1 MGSGRITEEEFK
13 KLIDRR
19 SQPFLGLLSYIS
31 KCQPGDN
38 IITRPL
44 LGQLLSQS
52 MQLEELLDAYDASNN
67 CRWCIFR
74 SLMAAFKSFS
84 DVSYELLHIDHSL
97 QAYRLLEIEE
107 DFEQATKKALEF
119 SEHVILNA
127 AGRTISI
134 GQQLGLTIPPYIDCH
149 QIYKE
154 DLPSGRLLHDCK
166 AITREAASESVTLI
180 STTFLNLAAESEQIC
195 AAGRA
200 QPTEYNS
207 YLKNS
212 VTEEKLRGLELRFH
226 NMQSMYD
233 TYVSGTDA
241 EKKDKDLSVLRG
253 HISVVFHLLRTATA
267 FVHYYERHVTKQM
280 CAIQSALDPL
290 VERQALLE
298 ILMKYSLN
306 FINQYVGCAQRLCQ
320 EMLKRYSVIENIEVP
335 VPVYRGFHVRPSTLI
350 SKLVLHYGCDVKM
363 EMEDESYD
371 ACSSLELFRANEKIN
386 AKKRRW
392 LAQQIINAELLPHQA
407 DLTNTDITEGIRS
420 IVLTLAEQGKLI
432 LYEQPLEVPPT
443 VGRAEG
449 TLLEKVNDGIAQL
462 LAVGK
467 IDIATDIKATFIGDK
482 RVLADIKLLAENG
495 YGEDRFGNN
504 ISLPHKLE
512 YLRR

>member
-1 MGSGRITEEEFK
+1 MGSERITSEEFM

-19 SQPFLGLLSYIS
+19 SQPLLGLLSYIS
-31 KCQPGDN
+31 RCQPGDN

-52 MQLEELLDAYDASNN
+52 RQLEELLDAYDASNN
-67 CRWCIFR
+67 CQWCIFR
-74 SLMAAFKSFS
+74 LLMAAFKSFS
-84 DVSYELLHIDHSL
+84 DISYELLHIDHSRE
-97 QAYRLLEIEE
+97 AYRLLEIEE
-107 DFEQATKKALEF
+107 DFEEATKKALEF
-119 SEHVILNA
+119 SEKVILNA

-134 GQQLGLTIPPYIDCH
+134 GEQLGMTIPPYIDCH
-149 QIYKE
+149 QVYKE
-154 DLPSGRLLHDCK
+154 DLPSGRLPRDCQ
-166 AITREAASESVTLI
+166 AVAREAASESVTLI
-180 STTFLNLAAESEQIC
+180 STAFLNLAAESEQIC

-200 QPTEYNS
+200 KPAEYDT

-241 EKKDKDLSVLRG
+241 EKKDKDLGVLRG

-267 FVHYYERHVTKQM
+267 LAHYYERHVTKSM
-280 CAIQSALDPL
+280 CAIQSALEPFVARED
-290 VERQALLE
+290 LLE
-298 ILMKYSLN
+298 MLMKYSLN
-306 FINQYVGCAQRLCQ
+306 FINQYVGCAHRLCQ
-320 EMLKRYSVIENIEVP
+320 EMLKRYSVVEQIEVP
-335 VPVYRGFHVRPSTLI
+335 VPIYRGFHVRPSTLI
-350 SKLVLHYGCDVKM
+350 SKLVLHYGCEVKM
-363 EMEDESYD
+363 EIEDESYD
-371 ACSSLELFRANEKIN
+371 ASSSLELFRANEKIN
-386 AKKRRW
+386 ATKRRW
-392 LAQQIINAELLPHQA
+392 LAQEIINADIVPLQA
-407 DLTNTDITEGIRS
+407 DLTEADIVEGVRS

-432 LYEQPLEVPPT
+432 LYEQPLEIPQS

-467 IDIATDIKATFIGDK
+467 IDIATDIKARFIGDK
-482 RVLADIKLLAENG
+482 RVLSDIKLLVENG

-504 ISLPHKLE
+504 ISLPHSLE

>member
-1 MGSGRITEEEFK
+1 
-13 KLIDRR
+13 
-19 SQPFLGLLSYIS
+19 
-31 KCQPGDN
+31 
-38 IITRPL
+38 
-44 LGQLLSQS
+44 
-52 MQLEELLDAYDASNN
+52 
-67 CRWCIFR
+67 
-74 SLMAAFKSFS
+74 
-84 DVSYELLHIDHSL
+84 
-97 QAYRLLEIEE
+97 
-107 DFEQATKKALEF
+107 
-119 SEHVILNA
+119 
-127 AGRTISI
+127 
-134 GQQLGLTIPPYIDCH
+134 
-149 QIYKE
+149 
-154 DLPSGRLLHDCK
+154 LLHDCK